1 LTEKKVTDEG
11 LRAEI
16 LSGFLEGAMKG
27 INRHIQAWAVLTNQ
41 ERLQEIFNTTDQ
53 PKSIPDS
60 HVWFY
65 NDYSQWMEKTEKLF
79 GWKSNEGNIKEAF
92 EEYGSDAIYCF
103 SVTTLKKF
111 LVEERVKGYS
121 SKPKPVLVEAVIKFL
136 ELQKREHEKKRKI
149 EQDVLQTTS
158 NPTMN
163 ESTTDVFAM
172 NENKNESTTN
182 ENSMSEATTSEIT
195 VEIADTITTT
205 DTAKITDTNPYL
217 DTILSPTIDTTKTI
231 DTTTSTATETPDTNK
246 RSRSSL
252 IYEVSVL
259 CKNCTV
265 TALVPS
271 QQIFAKSMEQI
282 WEKGFRFDMS
292 TEYQA
297 SLPSGYFLQSP
308 LAKKVDLDLTSPCN
322 LSSNETTV
330 YADNVNFGALKL
342 NTGDSF
348 KMDFDCW
355 NFVWTVKD
363 CREATSEDSAKTK
376 VTNTEGNLPKQHGAF
391 V

>member
-1 LTEKKVTDEG
+1 MTEKKVTDEG

-41 ERLQEIFNTTDQ
+41 ERLQEIFKTTDQ

-79 GWKSNEGNIKEAF
+79 GWKRNEGNIKEAF
-92 EEYGSDAIYCF
+92 EEYRSDAIYCF

-121 SKPKPVLVEAVIKFL
+121 SKPKPVLVEAVIKLL
-136 ELQKREHEKKRKI
+136 EVQKREHEKKRKI
-149 EQDVLQTTS
+149 EDMLQTTFS
-158 NPTMN
+158 NPTN
-163 ESTTDVFAM
+163 EDTTNAFAM
-172 NENKNESTTN
+172 NECTTN

-195 VEIADTITTT
+195 DTITSPTN
-205 DTAKITDTNPYL
+205 TAKITDTNPDL
-217 DTILSPTIDTTKTI
+217 DTILSPTIDTTT
-231 DTTTSTATETPDTNK
+231 DLTTSTVTETPDTTTDTYK
-246 RSRSSL
+246 RLRSSL

-271 QQIFAKSMEQI
+271 QQIFAISMEQI
-282 WEKGFRFDMS
+282 WEKGFGFDMS

-297 SLPSGYFLQSP
+297 SLPSGIFLQSP
-308 LAKKVDLDLTSPCN
+308 IAKKVDLDLTSPCN
-322 LSSNETTV
+322 LSANETV

-363 CREATSEDSAKTK
+363 CREATSEDSTKTK
-376 VTNTEGNLPKQHGAF
+376 VTNTDGNLPNPCGAF